1 MKRFKFPFAY
11 EPKVNVKNT
20 IIYSSIL
27 KNKIFEYL
35 NNKYKCVYVDPAM
48 VVDNKQSSLAYV
60 NGDRVISFDNK
71 PNNSIFMF
79 NSAQDNYLLL
89 LSNTFKNQH
98 IATFTPFIRRD
109 AKQTNL
115 DSIINWEIAV
125 ELSMPINLNIDYF
138 ATLIRETYAALTNI
152 ANSNDLKSIHVLDK
166 HKSNTVNF
174 AVIDAQKIESLYPTL
189 TLEEAFTHYCSE
201 HKFVIV
207 QNNIKKLRSGKTLS
221 AFIPTAQDSELS
233 CGLYVYDEI
242 NNKPI
247 HLINVCKRPEGI
259 VSKNQLL
266 DTNPYEITNE
276 LYDSRIFEKDHP
288 TNISLVINFTNLL
301 FFFLDKVHLAEVV
314 KSVWPDEFIDF
325 VNKEKIEIF

>member
-20 IIYSSIL
+20 MIYSSIL

-35 NNKYKCVYVDPAM
+35 NNKYKCIYVDPAM

-89 LSNTFKNQH
+89 LSNIFKNQH
-98 IATFTPFIRRD
+98 IVTFAPFIRRD

-115 DSIINWEIAV
+115 DSIINWEIAI

-138 ATLIRETYAALTNI
+138 ATLIRETYVALTNI
-152 ANSNDLKSIHVLDK
+152 ANSNDLKNIHVLDK
-166 HKSNTVNF
+166 NKSNAVDF
-174 AVIDAQKIESLYPTL
+174 AVIDAQKIESSYPTL
-189 TLEEAFTHYCSE
+189 SLEEAFTHYCSE

-207 QNNIKKLRSGKTLS
+207 QNNIKKLRSGKALS

-233 CGLYVYDEI
+233 CGLYVYDET

-247 HLINVCKRPEGI
+247 HLINVCKRPDGI

-266 DTNPYEITNE
+266 ETNPYEITNE
-276 LYDSRIFEKDHP
+276 LYDSKIFEKDHP

-325 VNKEKIEIF
+325 VNKENIEIF